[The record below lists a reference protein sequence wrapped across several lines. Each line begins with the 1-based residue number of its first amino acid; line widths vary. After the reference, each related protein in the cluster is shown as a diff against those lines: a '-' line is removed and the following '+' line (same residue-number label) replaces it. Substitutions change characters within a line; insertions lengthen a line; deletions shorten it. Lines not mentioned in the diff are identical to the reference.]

1 VPSPPL
7 LAAFDGHSPASVAT
21 ARVLARLLE
30 VPLVVV
36 TAYHHDVT
44 HAGADAERAN
54 ERRLQAAEDALR
66 RAAAGAGDDDDAAEY
81 RSVPAGDL
89 AGTLVAMAEELEACA
104 VVVTED
110 RRGTVTRDVLR
121 DAPCPVVVTP
131 GDPLLVP
138 ERIRAVGVGFDGSA
152 PSRLALPAATR
163 IAARAACPLQVIAVG
178 RRRDRGLAGRLA
190 EAVRDV
196 DGAAAEAVLRRGDPE
211 TELRAATEAVDV
223 LVCGSHGGGR
233 RLGALLGSVSAGL
246 ARGLAVPLVVVPV
259 RCRPDRSRPLGLA
272 HGRAARI

>member
-21 ARVLARLLE
+21 ARVLARLLD

-36 TAYHHDVT
+36 TAYHHDVA

-54 ERRLQAAEDALR
+54 ERRQEAAEGALR
-66 RAAAGAGDDDDAAEY
+66 RAAVGAGDDPTAEY

-89 AGTLVAMAEELEACA
+89 ATTLVAMAEELEACA
-104 VVVTED
+104 IVVAED

-121 DAPCPVVVTP
+121 EAPCPVVVCP

-138 ERIRAVGVGFDGSA
+138 DRIGAVGVGFDGSA
-152 PSRLALPAATR
+152 PSRLAVPAAAR
-163 IAARAACPLQVIAVG
+163 LAARAGCPLRVIAVG
-178 RRRDRGLAGRLA
+178 RRRDPGLAGRLA
-190 EAVRDV
+190 EAVRDAE
-196 DGAAAEAVLRRGDPE
+196 GATAEPVLRHGDPE
-211 TELRAATEAVDV
+211 TELRAATETVDV

-233 RLGALLGSVSAGL
+233 RLGALLGSVSAAL